1 MSILRKLGKIDYR
14 WLYITSLILTTIPLF
29 VPIGLSV
36 TLSEPVKDY
45 YAVIQA
51 LPEDSVIAVSF
62 GGSASLLDEQ
72 EAQFLATWKTIFS
85 LGHKVIF
92 YSTTE
97 DGPMILRDHLGKK
110 VKPEDYGY
118 TYGVDYVELG
128 FSPLGEPGQASFA
141 TDIRG
146 VYQVDRHGTPLD
158 DLPMMDDI
166 NNYEGIDLLIY
177 QYGSC
182 TDIEWAVRQWT
193 VPYQTKVIATTLG
206 CCGPMAAPYYPSQI
220 AGFLSGSGAGTELEV
235 LSGHPGPGA
244 AMSDSKS
251 IGILPQL
258 IFIAFGNIAY
268 FANKFS
274 KEDER

>member
-1 MSILRKLGKIDYR
+1 MSFLSKLGNIDYR
-14 WLYITSLILTTIPLF
+14 WLYITSLILTAIPLF
-29 VPIGLSV
+29 VPIGLTV

-45 YAVIQA
+45 YAVIQD
-51 LPEDSVIAVSF
+51 LPEGSVIAVSF
-62 GGSASLLDEQ
+62 GGSAALLDEQ

-85 LGHKVIF
+85 LGHKVLF

-97 DGPMILRDHLGKK
+97 DGPMILTNHLGDK

-146 VYQVDRHGTPLD
+146 VYQVDRRGTPLD
-158 DLPMMDDI
+158 DLPMMDNF
-166 NNYEGIDLLIY
+166 NNWEGIDLLIY
-177 QYGSC
+177 QYTSC
-182 TDIEWAVRQWT
+182 TDIEFAVRQWT
-193 VPYQTKVIATTLG
+193 VPYQTEVIATTLG

-235 LSGHPGPGA
+235 LSGNPGPGA

-268 FANKFS
+268 FAKMYS
-274 KEDER
+274 KEEER